1 MDFVTICATEYAR
14 PNETTRRLVADKR
27 TLVIVES
34 PAKAKTI
41 GRYLGDGY
49 DVLASV
55 GHVRDLVQPKEVP
68 AELKPTHGT
77 FGVDIEHGFAP
88 LYIETPRA
96 KSTIADIKKALK
108 NADELLLATDEDR
121 EGESIAW
128 HLLEILKPK
137 VPVKRMVFHEITKDA
152 ITAAV
157 QSPRDIDMELVD
169 AQETRRILDRLFGY
183 QLSPVLWSKVGRGL
197 SAGRVQSPALR
208 LIVERERERRA
219 FIAASY
225 WDVAATLMTKK
236 GESFDAKVT
245 KLGDAR
251 LATGR
256 DFDDNG
262 ALTTSATVLD
272 ESTARQLSEALA
284 ISAPTV
290 ASIESKPYTRRPAA
304 PFTTS
309 TLQQEAG
316 RKLRLGSRDTMRIA
330 QSLYQNGH
338 ITYMRTDSIS
348 LSAQAVT
355 AARSQAAKLYGDSS
369 IPASPRTYQSKVKNA
384 QEAHEAIRPAGD
396 VFKTPEEMR
405 SVLSPDEFRLYDLIW
420 KRTVASQMIDAT
432 GETVSVTMQVSVG
445 ALGTATMSAAGTTI
459 TVRGFLAAY
468 EEGTD
473 VERND
478 DDADESKI
486 PALTVGD
493 VLTVPQVEPKG
504 HETSPPPRF
513 TEASL
518 VKALEER
525 GIGRPSTYASIIGV
539 LFERGYVT
547 KRGTALVPG
556 WTAFAVIN
564 LLERFY
570 NDFVEYDFTAE
581 LENDLDRIST
591 GELDREEYLK
601 DWYFGSGDHKGLS
614 NTCVDWKADID
625 AREMNSF
632 PIGDGIVVRSGK
644 YGPYLEIQGA
654 TDEEKRNVS
663 IPDGLAPDELT
674 LEKARELRDAPEPGS
689 RAIGVSQDGS
699 SMITARVGRFGAYIQ
714 ESPIDPEI
722 ISGDEPVY
730 TLPEYTPRKIKGKDP
745 KPRTASLFASMDATT
760 VDLETC
766 IKLFSLPREV
776 GIDPESEKS
785 ITAQNGPYG
794 PYLKKGTESRSLDSE
809 EQIFEITLEGALEK
823 FAQPKYGSRSA
834 SSIKELEPDPTNG
847 KPIKVKSGK
856 FGPYVT
862 DGETNATIPAG
873 EVPDEISHERAV
885 ELLAE
890 RRARGP
896 VTKTRRTT
904 RAKK

>member
-1 MDFVTICATEYAR
+1 M
-14 PNETTRRLVADKR
+14 ADKH

-41 GRYLGDGY
+41 AKYLGDGY
-49 DVLASV
+49 EVLASV

-68 AELKPTHGT
+68 AELKPTHGQ
-77 FGVDIEHGFAP
+77 FGVDIENGFAP

-96 KSTIADIKKALK
+96 KSTITDIKKALK
-108 NADELLLATDEDR
+108 NADQLLLATDEDR

-157 QSPRDIDMELVD
+157 ENPREIDMPLVD

-208 LIVERERERRA
+208 LIVERERERQA
-219 FIAASY
+219 FNAASY
-225 WDVAATLMTKK
+225 WDVVATVMTKQ
-236 GESFDAKVT
+236 GESFGVKVT
-245 KLGDAR
+245 KLADAK

-256 DFDDNG
+256 DFDDTG
-262 ALTTSATVLD
+262 KLTSTATVLD
-272 ESTARQLSEALA
+272 EATARQLAQALEV
-284 ISAPTV
+284 SAPSVST
-290 ASIESKPYTRRPAA
+290 IEAKPYTRRPAA

-348 LSAQAVT
+348 LSAQAVS
-355 AARSQAAKLYGDSS
+355 AARSQAVSLYGQAS
-369 IPASPRTYQSKVKNA
+369 IPAQPRTYQSKVKNA

-396 VFKTPEEMR
+396 TFKTPDEMR
-405 SVLSPDEFRLYDLIW
+405 KLLSADEFRLYDLIW
-420 KRTVASQMIDAT
+420 KRTVASQMVDAT
-432 GETVSVTMQVSVG
+432 GETVSVTMTAPLG

-459 TVRGFLAAY
+459 TIRGFLAAY
-468 EEGTD
+468 EEGQD
-473 VERND
+473 VDRND
-478 DDADESKI
+478 DESDDDAKI
-486 PALTVGD
+486 PNLTVGD
-493 VLTVPQVEPKG
+493 VLTVPDVTPKP

-556 WTAFAVIN
+556 WTAFAVIA

-570 NDFVEYDFTAE
+570 TDFVEYDFTAE
-581 LENDLDRIST
+581 LENDLDRISV
-591 GELDREEYLK
+591 GELKGTDYLQH
-601 DWYFGSGDHKGLS
+601 WYFGTGEHAGLV
-614 NTCVDWKADID
+614 NTCVDWKATID
-625 AREMNSF
+625 AREANSF
-632 PIGDGIVVRSGK
+632 PLGDGIVVRSGK
-644 YGPYLEIQGA
+644 FGPYLEIQTGE
-654 TDEEKRNVS
+654 DEKRNVS
-663 IPDGLAPDELT
+663 VPDGLAPDELT

-689 RAIGVSQDGS
+689 RAIGVSADGTN
-699 SMITARVGRFGAYIQ
+699 MITARVGRFGGYIQ

-722 ISGDEPVY
+722 LEGNEPVY
-730 TLPEYTPRKIKGKDP
+730 TLPEYTPRKIKGKDL
-745 KPRTASLFASMDATT
+745 KPRTASLFSTMDPTA
-760 VDLETC
+760 VDLKTC
-766 IKLFSLPREV
+766 IRLFELPRIV
-776 GIDPESEKS
+776 GIDPETDKP

-794 PYLKKGTESRSLDSE
+794 PYLKKGTDSRSLE
-809 EQIFEITLEGALEK
+809 NEQAIFEVTLEQALEL

-834 SSIKELEPDPTNG
+834 SSIKELEPDPVSG

-873 EVPDEISHERAV
+873 EVPEEVSHERAV
-885 ELLAE
+885 ELIAD
-890 RRARGP
+890 RRAKGP
-896 VTKTRRTT
+896 APKKTPIRRVT

>member
-1 MDFVTICATEYAR
+1 M
-14 PNETTRRLVADKR
+14 ADKR

-41 GRYLGDGY
+41 AKYLGDGY
-49 DVLASV
+49 DVMASV
-55 GHVRDLVQPKEVP
+55 GHVRDLVAPKEVP
-68 AELKPTHGT
+68 AELKPTHGK
-77 FGVDIEHGFAP
+77 FGVDIEHGFTP

-96 KSTIADIKKALK
+96 KSTIAEIKKALK
-108 NADELLLATDEDR
+108 NSDELLLATDEDR

-128 HLLEILKPK
+128 HLLEVLKPK

-157 QSPRDIDMELVD
+157 QQPRDIDMPMVD

-183 QLSPVLWSKVGRGL
+183 QLSPVLWSKVGPGL

-208 LIVERERERRA
+208 LIVDRERERRA
-219 FIAASY
+219 FVAASY
-225 WDVAATLMTKK
+225 WDVAATVSTTV
-236 GESFDAKVT
+236 GETFPAKVT
-245 KLGDAR
+245 KLGDNR

-262 ALTTSATVLD
+262 TLTSGATVLD
-272 ESTARQLSEALA
+272 EATAQALA
-284 ISAPTV
+284 AALEVAAPTV
-290 ASIESKPYTRRPAA
+290 SNIESKPYTRRPAA

-316 RKLRLGSRDTMRIA
+316 RKLRLGARDTMRIA

-355 AARSQAAKLYGDSS
+355 AARTQAAALYGDAS
-369 IPASPRTYQSKVKNA
+369 IPSSPRTYQSKVKNA

-396 VFKTPEEMR
+396 TFKTPDQMR
-405 SVLSPDEFRLYDLIW
+405 SVLSADELRLYDLIW

-432 GETVSVTMQVSVG
+432 GETVSVTMTAAVG
-445 ALGTATMSAAGTTI
+445 TLGTATLSAAGTTI

-468 EEGTD
+468 EEGQD
-473 VERND
+473 QSRDDD
-478 DDADESKI
+478 DDAESKI
-486 PALTVGD
+486 PNLSVGA
-493 VLTVPQVEPKG
+493 VLTVPEVEAKG
-504 HETSPPPRF
+504 HLTSPPPRY

-556 WTAFAVIN
+556 WTAFAVIT
-564 LLERFY
+564 LLENFY
-570 NDFVEYDFTAE
+570 SDFVEYDFTAE
-581 LENDLDRIST
+581 LENDLDRISN
-591 GELDREEYLK
+591 GELGRQDYLQH
-601 DWYFGSGDHKGLS
+601 WYFGSGDHAGLV

-625 AREMNSF
+625 ARETNSF
-632 PIGDGIVVRSGK
+632 PIGDNIVVRSGK
-644 YGPYLEIQGA
+644 YGPYLEC
-654 TDEEKRNVS
+654 TDAEGERRNVS

-674 LEKARELRDAPEPGS
+674 LAKAQELRDAPEPGS
-689 RAIGVSQDGS
+689 TAIGVSADGT
-699 SMITARVGRFGAYIQ
+699 SMITARVGRYGAYIVEQ
-714 ESPIDPEI
+714 PVDPEI
-722 ISGDEPVY
+722 LTGSEGVY
-730 TLPEYTPRKIKGKDP
+730 TLPEWQPKVIKGKDP
-745 KPRTASLFASMDATT
+745 KPRTASLFKSMDPTT

-766 IKLFSLPREV
+766 IKLFSLPRVV
-776 GIDPESEKS
+776 GEDPESAKP

-794 PYLKKGTESRSLDSE
+794 PYLKRGTESRSLETE
-809 EQIFEITLEGALEK
+809 EQIFEVTLEEAIEK
-823 FAQPKYGSRSA
+823 FNQPKFGARSA
-834 SSIKELEPDPTNG
+834 SSIKELEPDPVSG
-847 KPIKVKSGK
+847 KPIKIKSGK

-873 EVPDEISHERAV
+873 EVPEEVSFDRAV
-885 ELLAE
+885 ELLAD
-890 RRARGP
+890 RRAKGP
-896 VTKTRRTT
+896 AKKPARRTK
-904 RAKK
+904 AK